1 VCFQTDAAMP
11 KQQPIEQEILPP
23 IREQGARDAIADIAG
38 IFHPVTALLVL
49 GIDWMIFGGTAA
61 TGGLGLFFFC
71 VLGFFGGFAA
81 GTLCQRVIARD
92 SWSASLL
99 KGLVTGALVGVP
111 LPVAGTAAG
120 GFILTFFGLDALLRT
135 TAD

>member
-1 VCFQTDAAMP
+1 MTRQRTT
-11 KQQPIEQEILPP
+11 EQEILPP
-23 IREQGARDAIADIAG
+23 LPKRGARDAIADIAG

-61 TGGLGLFFFC
+61 TGGIGLFLFC
-71 VLGFFGGFAA
+71 VLGFIGGFAA
-81 GTLCQRVIARD
+81 GTLSQRVIARD
-92 SWSASLL
+92 SWPASLL
-99 KGLVTGALVGVP
+99 KGLVTGALVGAP

-135 TAD
+135 TPD